1 MMQKRREL
9 LAKSKEELKSNV
21 KTIMQEPKQDL
32 EEVLANTSVQGV
44 SEGKLRLQKQLDK
57 M

>member
-1 MMQKRREL
+1 MQKRREL

-32 EEVLANTSVQGV
+32 EEVSANT
-44 SEGKLRLQKQLDK
+44 
-57 M
+57 